1 MEFEHEYGESTYEKM
16 MPSIIEEAL
25 DTGVAI
31 KGEGGALIVKFEK
44 DGKEYMP
51 PAMIRKADG
60 TTTYFTRDLATIRKR
75 LDELDLKSDLY
86 VYEVGSEQT
95 LHFRQVF
102 EAARMLWE
110 DAQRVELKHVAHGRM
125 TFSGEKMSTRKGTTI
140 KLEDL
145 IFRAGEEA
153 KKIAKERVSDNVSE
167 KIGLGAVKYNELRRS
182 PESDYDFRWR

>member
-1 MEFEHEYGESTYEKM
+1 MNMERVTYEKM

-51 PAMIRKADG
+51 PAMIRKVRWDNDLLSP
-60 TTTYFTRDLATIRKR
+60 RDLATIRKR

-102 EAARMLWE
+102 EAVK
-110 DAQRVELKHVAHGRM
+110 DA
-125 TFSGEKMSTRKGTTI
+125 
-140 KLEDL
+140 
-145 IFRAGEEA
+145 
-153 KKIAKERVSDNVSE
+153 
-167 KIGLGAVKYNELRRS
+167 LGRRS
-182 PESDYDFRWR
+182 TELNLNT